1 VRLKGQ
7 AMLNWSDF
15 QVLCE
20 HELELCKVHEGQT
33 VVVLSQG
40 DDRMQ
45 YADAFISAAR
55 RLGAES
61 YNVRLGDTSSAL
73 NGPAVS
79 QVGINPLRG
88 NQGAIDALKHADLVI
103 DLIFLLW
110 SKEQHEIQD
119 AGARILTVIEEQTLL
134 KQMFPTQAQ
143 RERCEISAALLRNAK
158 QLRVTSKAG
167 TDVSYEL
174 GRYKVVDEYGFTDQP
189 GRWDS
194 WPAGFVFTAGVEHGI
209 NGRVLIDRGDIF
221 AMPFRGYVQSPI
233 ELVVEHG
240 RVVRIS
246 GGVDAELMRDYLER
260 MDDPRGYSCSHI
272 GWGVNE
278 NVRWSSMAS
287 TLRSYGQEARAFYGN
302 VMFATG
308 PNLELGGNNDTP
320 AHIDIPMRNCSLF
333 LDDKPVLIDGEFVVP
348 ELKLPAGHRD

>member
-1 VRLKGQ
+1 
-7 AMLNWSDF
+7 MLNWSDF

-20 HELELCKVHEGQT
+20 KELQLCGVCKGET

-40 DDRMQ
+40 DDRMA

-55 RLGAES
+55 QLGAES
-61 YNVRLGDTSSAL
+61 YNIRLGDTSSAL

-88 NQGAIDALKHADLVI
+88 NLSAIDALKRADLVV

-110 SKEQHEIQD
+110 SAEQHEIQD
-119 AGARILTVIEEQTLL
+119 SGARILTVIEDIALL
-134 KQMFPTQAQ
+134 KQMFPTKSQ
-143 RERCEISAALLRNAK
+143 RERCEISAELLKRARH
-158 QLRVTSKAG
+158 LRVTSKAG
-167 TDVSYEL
+167 TDIAYEL
-174 GRYKVVDEYGFTDQP
+174 GKYKVVDEYGFTDQP

-194 WPAGFVFTAGVEHGI
+194 WPSGFVFTAGAENGI
-209 NGRVLIDRGDIF
+209 NGRVVIDKGDIF

-233 ELVVEHG
+233 ELIIEHG

-246 GGVDAELMRDYLER
+246 GSVDADLMRDYVER
-260 MDDPRGYSCSHI
+260 MKDPRGYACSHI
-272 GWGVNE
+272 GWGINE

-302 VMFATG
+302 VMFAMG
-308 PNLELGGNNDTP
+308 PNLEMGGTNDT
-320 AHIDIPMRNCSLF
+320 ATHIDIPMRKCSLF
-333 LDDKPVLIDGEFVVP
+333 LDDKPILIDGNFAVP
-348 ELKLPAGHRD
+348 ELKLPDMSSGRN